1 MQPSPVVQTSPLQTN
16 DGLDAI
22 FSPRSVAVIGATE
35 REGSVGR
42 TILWNLISNPFGGAV
57 YPINPKRSNVLGI
70 RSYPDMKSLPEVPDL
85 AVFVTPAKSIPGL
98 IKDAVKLGVKGAI
111 VISAGFKEIGPEGVA
126 LEQQI
131 LKYAREGDMRI
142 IGPNCLGVMAPLT
155 GVNATFA
162 ASMARPGNIAFI
174 SQSGALLTAVL
185 DYSFKENIGFSA
197 FVSLGSMLDVGW
209 GDLIDYLGRD
219 PRTQSIVIYM
229 ESVGEARKFLS
240 AAREVALKKPIIV
253 IKAGRTEAAAKAAAS
268 HTGSL
273 AGSDEVLDA
282 AFRRCGVLRVNS
294 IADVFYMADLL
305 GKQPR
310 PAGNHLS
317 IITNAGGP
325 GVLATDALITGGGA
339 LAELSNETMAQL
351 NDLLPAAWSHN
362 NPIDVL
368 GDAAPETYAKAVDI
382 AANDPN
388 ADGLLVV
395 LTPQAMTDPTQTAE
409 LLRPYGKLEGK
420 PIIASWM
427 GGSQT
432 QAGDNILS
440 RANIPTFEFPDDA
453 ARAFNY
459 MWRFSYN
466 LRAIYE
472 TPSMPEDTIA
482 VTPNREYVAQIINDA
497 RAQGRTILTEFESK
511 EILAAY
517 HIPTVKTIVATSE
530 DDAVVAAESL
540 GYPVVIKLHSLTITH
555 KTDVGGVQLNLRDA
569 DAVRTAYRAIYD
581 SVVEKV
587 GADEFQGVAVQSM
600 VNLRDAYE
608 LIIGSSIDSQFGPV
622 LLFGTGGTMVEVF
635 KDRALGLP
643 PLTTTLARRMME
655 QTKIYTALKGVRGR
669 PPVDIAELEEIM
681 VRFSQ
686 LIVEQPWIKELDI
699 NPLLASHEQIL
710 ALDARIVLHAE
721 GIEEDHLPRPAI
733 RPYPIQYVYQHTLR
747 DGTKVTIRPIRP
759 EDEPLMAAF
768 NGTLSERSVYLRYLQ
783 VLNLN
788 QRTQHDRLARLSF
801 IDYDREMA
809 LVAEKMN
816 ERTGQPEVVGVARMT
831 KMRNRPVGE
840 YGMIVSDRYQG
851 QGIGKRLLR
860 RMIEVAKAEK
870 LERIVGIVLPEN
882 TEMIR
887 LLEKYG
893 FEMHHNEGEPVL
905 RSVLICN
912 QDREAPAE

>member
-1 MQPSPVVQTSPLQTN
+1 MQLSSVVPTNTLQTN
-16 DGLDAI
+16 EGLDAI
-22 FSPRSVAVIGATE
+22 FNPRSVAVIGATE

-70 RSYPDMKSLPEVPDL
+70 RSYPDLQSLPEVPDL
-85 AVFVTPAKSIPGL
+85 AVIVTPAKTVPDL
-98 IKDAVKLGVKGAI
+98 IRDAVGLGVRGAI
-111 VISAGFKEIGPEGVA
+111 VISAGFKEIGPEGVE
-126 LEQQI
+126 LERQI

-229 ESVGEARKFLS
+229 ETVGDARKFLS

-273 AGSDEVLDA
+273 AGSDEVLEA

-294 IADVFYMADLL
+294 IADVFYMADVL

-310 PAGNHLS
+310 PQGNRLS

-325 GVLATDALITGGGA
+325 GVLATDALITGGGV
-339 LAELSNETMAQL
+339 LADISDETMSQL
-351 NDLLPAAWSHN
+351 NDLLPAAWSRN

-368 GDAAPETYAKAVDI
+368 GDASPETYAKAVDI
-382 AANDPN
+382 AAHDPN

-409 LLRPYGKLEGK
+409 LLRPYAKLEGK
-420 PIIASWM
+420 PILASWM

-432 QAGDNILS
+432 QAGDAILG
-440 RANIPTFEFPDDA
+440 RASIPTFEFPDDA

-482 VTPNREYVAQIINDA
+482 FTPDREYVAKIINEA

-517 HIPTVKTIVATSE
+517 HIPTVKTMVATSE
-530 DDAVVAAESL
+530 DEAVTAAETL

-555 KTDVGGVQLNLRDA
+555 KTDVGGVQLDLRNA
-569 DAVRTAYRAIYD
+569 DAVRAAYRTIFE
-581 SVVEKV
+581 SVKEK
-587 GADEFQGVAVQSM
+587 ASEAEFQGVAVQPM
-600 VNLRDAYE
+600 VKLGDAYE
-608 LIIGSSIDSQFGPV
+608 LIIGSSIDAQFGPV

-643 PLTTTLARRMME
+643 PLTSTLARRMME

-669 PPVDIAELEEIM
+669 PPVDIAELEEVM

-686 LIVEQPWIKELDI
+686 LIVEQRWIKELDI

-710 ALDARIVLHAE
+710 ALDARVVLHSAE
-721 GIEEDHLPRPAI
+721 VTAEQLPSPAI
-733 RPYPIQYVYQHTLR
+733 RPYPIQYVYHHTLR

-759 EDEPLMAAF
+759 EDEPLMADF
-768 NGTLSERSVYLRYLQ
+768 NKTLSERSVYLRYLQ

-788 QRTQHDRLARLSF
+788 QRLQHDRLARLSF

-809 LVAEKMN
+809 LVAEKIN
-816 ERTGQPEVVGVARMT
+816 ERTGLPEVVGVARMT
-831 KMRNRPVGE
+831 KARNRPVGE

-851 QGIGKRLLR
+851 HGIGKRLLN
-860 RMIEVAKAEK
+860 RMIEVAKAEH

-882 TEMIR
+882 IEMIR

-893 FEMHHNEGEPVL
+893 FQMHHTDGEPFYRGIL
-905 RSVLICN
+905 ECKPETP
-912 QDREAPAE
+912 EA

>member
-22 FSPRSVAVIGATE
+22 FNPRSVAVVGATE

-70 RSYPDMKSLPEVPDL
+70 RSYPDLKSLPEVPDL
-85 AVFVTPAKSIPGL
+85 AVFVTPAKTIPAL
-98 IKDAVKLGVKGAI
+98 IKDAVKLGIKGAI
-111 VISAGFKEIGPEGVA
+111 VISAGFKEIGPEGAA

-185 DYSFKENIGFSA
+185 DYSFKENIGFSS

-219 PRTQSIVIYM
+219 PRTSSIVIYM
-229 ESVGEARKFLS
+229 ESVGDARKFLS
-240 AAREVALKKPIIV
+240 AAREVALKKPILV
-253 IKAGRTEAAAKAAAS
+253 IKAGRTAAAAKAAAS

-294 IADVFYMADLL
+294 IADVFYMADVL

-310 PAGNHLS
+310 PEGNRLS

-339 LAELSNETMAQL
+339 LADISDETMAQL
-351 NDLLPAAWSHN
+351 NELLPSAWSHN

-368 GDAAPETYAKAVDI
+368 GDAAPETYAKAVEI
-382 AANDPN
+382 AANDPH
-388 ADGLLVV
+388 ADGLLVI

-420 PIIASWM
+420 PLIASWM

-440 RANIPTFEFPDDA
+440 GAGIPTFEFPDDA

-472 TPSMPEDTIA
+472 TPSMADDTSA
-482 VTPNREYVAQIINDA
+482 LMPDREYVAKILNEA
-497 RAQGRTILTEFESK
+497 RSQGRTILTEYESK
-511 EILAAY
+511 EVLAAY

-530 DDAVVAAESL
+530 DEAVQAAESL

-569 DAVRTAYRAIYD
+569 DAVRNAYRTIYN
-581 SVVEKV
+581 SVAEKAS
-587 GADEFQGVAVQSM
+587 ADEFQGVAVQTM

-608 LIIGSSIDSQFGPV
+608 LIIGSSIDTQFGPV

-669 PPVDIAELEEIM
+669 DPVDIAELEEIM

-699 NPLLASHEQIL
+699 NPLLASSEQIL
-710 ALDARIVLHAE
+710 ALDARIVLYPNDTP
-721 GIEEDHLPRPAI
+721 EDKLPSPAI
-733 RPYPIQYVYQHTLR
+733 RPYPIQYVYHHTLR

-809 LVAEKMN
+809 LVAEKAN

-831 KMRNRPVGE
+831 KLRNRPIGE

-851 QGIGKRLLR
+851 QGIGKRLLG
-860 RMIEVAKAEK
+860 RMIDVAKAEQ
-870 LERIVGIVLPEN
+870 LEQIVGIVLPEN
-882 TEMIR
+882 AEMIR
-887 LLEKYG
+887 LLEKFG
-893 FEMHHNEGEPVL
+893 FEMHQNEGEPVL
-905 RSVLICN
+905 RSVLVCKP
-912 QDREAPAE
+912 DGKKPAE